1 MENSPYARPDPRL
14 HALLQGVE
22 PKVAR
27 RRLSQARH
35 RATIA
40 GLFEHLRDTVYPEW
54 KQTTTKW
61 QVLRKTKTYVQ
72 ELEQTLGDLL
82 KLKGGAS
89 SSLEEVKQEYIDL
102 HYPNHSLSS
111 RVELTSGSSPT
122 IWYLLREPDKE
133 TSEVDEKPAP
143 SASPD
148 SSPPELVEFE
158 GYLYFYKKT
167 ADELVE
173 SRIISME
180 HISLPV
186 VSKAISHLW
195 QNLPREKKRDIFR
208 QCSQRERD
216 TPADRWHPP
225 QVTLCAESQTAECT
239 LDSQGASG
247 SFESTPEEILFEDA
261 FDVAV
266 GLLGRNGASLAA
278 SDSSVFPSG
287 AIENP
292 EKTCL
297 LYNQIVSLIKARYSA
312 GSPPSQHTAQSV
324 DYETVLLRCTETFD
338 DEDL

>member
-82 KLKGGAS
+82 KLKGF
-89 SSLEEVKQEYIDL
+89 
-102 HYPNHSLSS
+102 SLSS

-143 SASPD
+143 SVSPD

-247 SFESTPEEILFEDA
+247 SFESTPEEVRNSPCCD
-261 FDVAV
+261 
-266 GLLGRNGASLAA
+266 GREG
-278 SDSSVFPSG
+278 
-287 AIENP
+287 
-292 EKTCL
+292 TCL
-297 LYNQIVSLIKARYSA
+297 DECQMQNNSGVPKQNIK
-312 GSPPSQHTAQSV
+312 
-324 DYETVLLRCTETFD
+324 
-338 DEDL
+338 